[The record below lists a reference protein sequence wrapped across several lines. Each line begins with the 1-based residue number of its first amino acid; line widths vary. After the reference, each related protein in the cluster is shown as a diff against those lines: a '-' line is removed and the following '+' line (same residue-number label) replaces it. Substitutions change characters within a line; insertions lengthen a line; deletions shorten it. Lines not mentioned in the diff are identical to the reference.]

1 MLIIIQG
8 GNDMNKKTVDDILQE
23 GIHGPKEIKPAERK
37 EFLGTIRERVV
48 VVLTQAQVFQKQIP
62 NGFMDLLKTNKE
74 AKLYLNGHINYSHL
88 SKFVK
93 AADEQG
99 IQFKIVTNKEY
110 NSPNGLVLA
119 YDYAINKENIT
130 LMEQSA
136 ENKSEETPKKKGFFE
151 SLKQMFKKNS

>member
-48 VVLTQAQVFQKQIP
+48 VVLTQAQVLQKQIP

-93 AADEQG
+93 AADEHG
-99 IQFKIVTNKEY
+99 VQFKIVTNKEY

-130 LMEQSA
+130 LIEQSA
-136 ENKSEETPKKKGFFE
+136 ENKAEETTKKKGFFE
-151 SLKQMFKKNS
+151 SLKQMFIKNS